1 MTITL
6 NPRSII
12 RSLLIFV
19 SILLFFHICVNIVR
33 FSFYIDN
40 GLWSNND
47 YVKVL
52 INLFD
57 FNTEK
62 NIPTFYTAL
71 VLLLSSILLFL
82 ITLYNKKYGLKYYP
96 WILLS
101 MVFLFLSLD
110 EMLELHEHFVHL
122 TQRLL
127 HLSGFGTA
135 YWTIPYLIA
144 TIILFLS
151 LIKFLNELPKRT
163 LKLFV
168 LAGIIFISGS
178 VGMEIIGG
186 RVEEIIGTK
195 NITYLFCYTVEELL
209 ECIGI
214 IIFIY
219 ALTSYKS
226 FTIKI
231 D

>member
-1 MTITL
+1 
-6 NPRSII
+6 
-12 RSLLIFV
+12 
-19 SILLFFHICVNIVR
+19 
-33 FSFYIDN
+33 
-40 GLWSNND
+40 
-47 YVKVL
+47 
-52 INLFD
+52 
-57 FNTEK
+57 
-62 NIPTFYTAL
+62 
-71 VLLLSSILLFL
+71 
-82 ITLYNKKYGLKYYP
+82 
-96 WILLS
+96 
-101 MVFLFLSLD
+101 MVFLFLSID
-110 EMLELHEHFVHL
+110 EMLELHGHFVRL

-127 HLSGFGTA
+127 DLSGFGTA

-151 LIKFLNELPKRT
+151 LVKFLNELPKRT

-186 RVEEIIGTK
+186 RVEEIIGIQ

-209 ECIGI
+209 ECIGV

-226 FTIKI
+226 ITIKI
-231 D
+231 A

>member
-1 MTITL
+1 MSFKL
-6 NPRSII
+6 EPKYLL

-19 SILLFFHICVNIVR
+19 SILLVFHIGVNYVR
-33 FSFYIDN
+33 FNYYIDN
-40 GLWSNND
+40 GIWSTND

-57 FNTEK
+57 FNTEN
-62 NIPTFYTAL
+62 NIPTFYSAL
-71 VLLLSSILLFL
+71 ALLLSSVLLRL
-82 ITLYNKKYGLKYYP
+82 IALTYKKQNLTFYS

-101 MVFLFLSLD
+101 VVFLFLSLD
-110 EMLELHEHFVHL
+110 EMLELHEHLVRL

-127 HLSGFGTA
+127 NLSGFGTA
-135 YWTIPYLIA
+135 YWTIPYVTA
-144 TIILFLS
+144 VIILFLL
-151 LIKFLNELPKRT
+151 LIKFLNKLPKRT

-168 LAGIIFISGS
+168 LAGILFILGS

-186 RVEEIIGTK
+186 RQEEIFGRE
-195 NITYLFCYTVEELL
+195 NITYVLFYTIEELL
-209 ECIGI
+209 EMIGV

-219 ALTSYKS
+219 ALTSIKTFS
-226 FTIKI
+226 VKI